1 MTEPGTPHG
10 ASALDTARLRE
21 TLAAAP
27 YAVALG
33 LSVDAIDAGS
43 AILRLPYQDGNS
55 NPGRVLHGG
64 VAASLVAAAG
74 EAVAR
79 AALGAASGPWH
90 TAAIQVAYLAAAIG
104 EEVVARGSLLRAG
117 RELCFVDV
125 SVETTAGKAVAHGL
139 VVVRGRFGAS
149 DAGLP
154 RALPDDGAREPGP
167 MGPHI
172 ARAPFM
178 GRLGLRVEHMQG
190 GRARLVLPFRDQ
202 NASESGGVHEGAL
215 LALLDTAG
223 AMAGWAETGPGR
235 FKASTPAIQARIL
248 APPPRAELVAQGRL
262 VHRDREHFV
271 CDVEVAAGEAVVA
284 LGTVTYRIVTEGPRE
299 K

>member
-1 MTEPGTPHG
+1 MTAAGPPRE
-10 ASALDTARLRE
+10 ASTSDAAKLRE
-21 TLAAAP
+21 AIAAAP

-33 LSVDAIDAGS
+33 LSVESIAAGS
-43 AILRLPYQDGNS
+43 AILRLPYRDGNS

-64 VAASLVAAAG
+64 VAASLVASAG

-79 AALGAASGPWH
+79 AALGATSGPWH
-90 TAAIQVAYLAAAIG
+90 TAAIQVAYLSAATG
-104 EEVVARGSLLRAG
+104 EEVIARGSLLRAG

-125 SVETTAGKAVAHGL
+125 SVETVAGKAVAHGL
-139 VVVRGRFGAS
+139 VVVRGRF
-149 DAGLP
+149 DAADAELP
-154 RALPDDGAREPGP
+154 RALPDEGAREPGP

-172 ARAPFM
+172 ARTPFM

-190 GRARLVLPFRDQ
+190 GHARLVLPFRDE
-202 NASESGGVHEGAL
+202 NASESGGVHEGAV
-215 LALLDTAG
+215 LALLDTTG

-271 CDVEVAAGEAVVA
+271 CDVEVAAGDAVVA
-284 LGTVTYRIVTEGPRE
+284 LGTVTYRIVTD
-299 K
+299 